1 MTKHKKVV
9 TLLYD
14 WDTMFS
20 RAQRGREKDT
30 TSTETNTIEH
40 LFLVSSEPLKVPIKP
55 RVGYAGDSSST
66 GVGPVRFASAD
77 VAMKMNWA
85 TKKKAFDT
93 CLRKVGGPGPDQDKD
108 KTKAPPRK
116 DSDIEVAFF
125 HAMGHE
131 WHPMLP

>member
-1 MTKHKKVV
+1 MPKHKKVV

-14 WDTMFS
+14 WDTMYS
-20 RAQRGREKDT
+20 RAQRDREKDT
-30 TSTETNTIEH
+30 ASSETNTIEH
-40 LFLVSSEPLKVPIKP
+40 LYLVSSEPLKVPIKP

-66 GVGPVRFASAD
+66 GVGPVRFASTD
-77 VAMKMNWA
+77 VAMTMSWG

-93 CLRKVGGPGPDQDKD
+93 CIRRVGGPGGIDQDKE
-108 KTKAPPRK
+108 KKPRK

-131 WHPMLP
+131 WYPMLP